1 MVSIVRRGY
10 RLALLLAVCVLL
22 ALCLPGAVQ
31 DAPPVVYVWT
41 PPADGS
47 PVEYYVIQL
56 SFNDGAFIDY
66 DSTTTSEPVFQLA
79 VEYENKYVIRV
90 AGVDAD
96 GDRGPFSEPSEGY
109 IPPEPDPTVLR

>member
-1 MVSIVRRGY
+1 M
-10 RLALLLAVCVLL
+10 
-22 ALCLPGAVQ
+22 
-31 DAPPVVYVWT
+31 
-41 PPADGS
+41 
-47 PVEYYVIQL
+47 EYYVIQL